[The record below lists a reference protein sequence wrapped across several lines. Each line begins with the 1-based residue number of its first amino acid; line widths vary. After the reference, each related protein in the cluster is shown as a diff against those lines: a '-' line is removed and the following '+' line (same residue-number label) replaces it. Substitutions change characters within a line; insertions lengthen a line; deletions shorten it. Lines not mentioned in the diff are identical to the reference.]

1 MFGGEHASPSQ
12 LQFHHYKDLW
22 KFALKS
28 RKWERITAPNGPSPR
43 SGHRMTASKK
53 RLFIFGG
60 FHDNN
65 QSYHYFND
73 VHIFSLESYQ
83 WLKAEI
89 GGAIVPSPRSGCCI
103 AASPEGKIYVWG
115 GYSRAAMKKEADRGV
130 THTDMFV
137 LSQDSK
143 I

>member
-1 MFGGEHASPSQ
+1 
-12 LQFHHYKDLW
+12 
-22 KFALKS
+22 
-28 RKWERITAPNGPSPR
+28 
-43 SGHRMTASKK
+43 MTVSKK

-73 VHIFSLESYQ
+73 IHIFSLESYQ
-83 WLKAEI
+83 WLKTEI
-89 GGAIVPSPRSGCCI
+89 GGTLVPSPRSGCCI

-115 GYSRAAMKKEADRGV
+115 GYSRASMKKEADRGV

-143 I
+143 LSNRIY